1 MSGID
6 YTVTKVSDE
15 ALKEMLESITQSKAV
30 ALDLVNR
37 KMNEAQAEAAR
48 IADQQKRQ
56 AEALRRQIIGS
67 AEMTA
72 RNQTLEIV
80 EENLNAA
87 FSQALKKLEFLAT
100 DSSYE
105 QVLSSMILEG
115 IEEVGG
121 NEFVVSANVRDQQIA
136 QKVIDRISMENKVKI
151 SRGPTL
157 LSNSIGGVTIASA
170 DGFVTFDNTYEARL
184 ERVKPALRK
193 QIAKLFEDPSA
204 SSKV

>member
-15 ALKEMLESITQSKAV
+15 ALKEMLQTITQSKAV

-37 KMNEAQAEAAR
+37 KINEAQTEAAR

-87 FSQALKKLEFLAT
+87 FSQALKKLEFLTT

-105 QVLSSMILEG
+105 QVL
-115 IEEVGG
+115 
-121 NEFVVSANVRDQQIA
+121 
-136 QKVIDRISMENKVKI
+136 
-151 SRGPTL
+151 
-157 LSNSIGGVTIASA
+157 
-170 DGFVTFDNTYEARL
+170 
-184 ERVKPALRK
+184 
-193 QIAKLFEDPSA
+193 KLYDT
-204 SSKV
+204 

>member
-6 YTVTKVSDE
+6 YTVRKVSDE
-15 ALKEMLESITQSKAV
+15 ALNEMLQTISESKAA
-30 ALDLVNR
+30 ALDVVNR
-37 KMNEAQAEAAR
+37 KMNEAQMEAMR

-56 AEALRRQIIGS
+56 AEALKRQIIGS

-87 FSQALKKLEFLAT
+87 FSQALKKLEFLVT
-100 DSSYE
+100 DPSYE

-115 IEEVGG
+115 LEEVGG
-121 NEFVVSANVRDQQIA
+121 NEFIVSANVRDQQIV
-136 QKVIDRISMENKVKI
+136 QKVIDRISAEKKLKI

-157 LSNSIGGVTIASA
+157 LTNSIGGVTIASA

-193 QIAKLFEDPSA
+193 QIAKLFEESG

>member
-6 YTVTKVSDE
+6 YTVRKVSDE
-15 ALKEMLESITQSKAV
+15 ALNEMLQTIAESKAA
-30 ALDLVNR
+30 ALDIVNR
-37 KMNEAQAEAAR
+37 KMNEAQVEATR
-48 IADQQKRQ
+48 IADQEKRQ
-56 AEALRRQIIGS
+56 AEALKRQIIGS
-67 AEMTA
+67 AEMSA

-87 FSQALKKLEFLAT
+87 FSQALKKLEFMAS
-100 DSSYE
+100 DPSYE

-115 IEEVGG
+115 LEEVGG
-121 NEFVVSANVRDQQIA
+121 NEFIVSANVRDQKVV
-136 QKVIDRISMENKVKI
+136 QKVIDRISAEKKVKI

-157 LSNSIGGVTIASA
+157 LSNTIGGVTIASA

-193 QIAKLFEDPSA
+193 QIAKLFEESG

>member
-6 YTVTKVSDE
+6 YTVRKVSDE
-15 ALKEMLESITQSKAV
+15 ALNEMLQTIEESKAA
-30 ALDLVNR
+30 ALDVVSR
-37 KMNEAQAEAAR
+37 KMNEAQVEAAR

-56 AEALRRQIIGS
+56 AEALKRQIIGS

-87 FSQALKKLEFLAT
+87 FSQALKKLEFMAS
-100 DSSYE
+100 DPSYE
-105 QVLSSMILEG
+105 QILSSMILEG

-121 NEFVVSANVRDQQIA
+121 KEFIISANVRDQQVV
-136 QKVIDRISMENKVKI
+136 QRVIDRVSAENKVKI

-157 LSNSIGGVTIASA
+157 LGNSIGGVTIASA
-170 DGFVTFDNTYEARL
+170 DGFVIFDNTYEARL

-193 QIAKLFEDPSA
+193 QIAKLFEESGT
-204 SSKV
+204 SKV